1 MATAAS
7 SSRPDAPLR
16 HDRRGVRPA
25 LWRPRPARCPWDAA
39 ARLLSAVVVV
49 AASTVPSSARA
60 QQQVVHTDKLKHAGA
75 SAAIVDA
82 VWLAAAL
89 LDQPLPVRLGASVVV
104 GAAAG
109 VGKELYDLAGYGTPD
124 VDDLLFDAY
133 GIGLGVGVALVV
145 EVIAHDLL
153 QSVDEDT
160 GALPEP

>member
-1 MATAAS
+1 M
-7 SSRPDAPLR
+7 
-16 HDRRGVRPA
+16 
-25 LWRPRPARCPWDAA
+25 
-39 ARLLSAVVVV
+39 SAVVVV
-49 AASTVPSSARA
+49 AALTVPSSARA
-60 QQQVVHTDKLKHAGA
+60 QQVVHTDKLKHAGA

-89 LDQPLPVRLGASVVV
+89 LDQPLPVRIGASVVV

-160 GALPEP
+160 GALPDP